1 MEEYT
6 QDQPLDKTLSV
17 ERVSRTASS
26 VHDITAE
33 KPPFGA
39 R

>member
-1 MEEYT
+1 MEEHT
-6 QDQPLDKTLSV
+6 QDRPLDNNATA

-26 VHDITAE
+26 VHDIKAE